1 MNGLIYNL
9 YQEENAYHLNIF
21 EDIENKPD
29 SWTGYGFTPDKFI
42 NEINGIPSDARLV
55 IHINSYGGSMDAG
68 FAIYNMLNTRKV
80 KAEAVIESMCAS
92 IATVIAMACSNIK
105 MAESG
110 TFLVHKPISGVYGNA
125 DDFAQGIDVLNF
137 YEDKLIK
144 IYTARTGLAEDK
156 LREMISKETWLSA
169 TDAKALG
176 FVDEIIPNNEKVKNY
191 MQSARL
197 NAKNLLVLNKKTLN
211 KQTINKQIMPN
222 NNNEPANGG
231 TPAPA
236 PTVNPQ
242 NAGDP
247 NINALLERIQQ
258 MQRDNDVL
266 KNQNEEFLKAQ
277 KAARDAEIKNLIQA
291 AIDAGK
297 IANTESDKWTKMMQ
311 ASKDADELLNN
322 LPAKPT
328 NGVAVNGVIDLVS
341 PDVRNVASEICRAG
355 VKIYDRGKLLKEHY
369 NKLVQ
374 FCVENSASVDS
385 SLKQHV
391 IMRTALEQFGIITGD
406 VLKHFTTVFKN
417 VALEGTDTILVP
429 YYPLWNVQPTPFYYK
444 DQSPDPT
451 TQKEGYDDDTD
462 YQIISKPIVCNK
474 REKIGLKWTSYD
486 INRTPF
492 YDINRFVRGMATSL
506 GVRINTLVQ
515 GQITVA
521 NFPYTAFDNPIA
533 LSALTSTKLADAYA
547 KCSLMNWL
555 PVEHQMILHTLAA
568 TELKKDPYVLSYAH
582 SNQDDTLKRGKLPMV
597 QNFVIHEN
605 ANIPNNG
612 EDLFGYICMPE
623 ALGIVN
629 APIRMDE
636 NIPGR
641 YGQDTD
647 PDSNLTLELR
657 WGGDFKYDTA
667 YVYLEFNCGFGVL
680 EPAALLRMVKAA

>member
-169 TDAKALG
+169 TDAKELG

-258 MQRDNDVL
+258 MQRDNDAL

-297 IANTESDKWTKMMQ
+297 IANTESEKWTKMMQ
-311 ASKDADELLNN
+311 ASRDADELLNN
-322 LPAKPT
+322 IPAKPT

-341 PDVRNVASEICRAG
+341 PDVRNVASEICRVG
-355 VKIYDRGKLLKEHY
+355 VKNYERGSLLRDHYEKLHQY
-369 NKLVQ
+369 CIQ
-374 FCVENSASVDS
+374 NSASVS
-385 SLKQHV
+385 SDLKQHV
-391 IMRTALEQFGIITGD
+391 IIRTALKQFNIITGD
-406 VLKHFTTVFKN
+406 LLRLFTTVYKN
-417 VALEGTDTILVP
+417 EPLKGTDTVKVP
-429 YYPLWNVQPTPFYYK
+429 YMPLWNVTPKQFYY
-444 DQSPDPT
+444 QGESPDPT
-451 TQKEGYDDDTD
+451 TKPEGYVSDTD
-462 YQIISKPIVCNK
+462 YTVLSKSITVDQ
-474 REKIGLKWTSYD
+474 RQHIGLRWKSYD

-492 YDINRFVRGMATSL
+492 FEVDQFVGGMGTAL
-506 GVRINTLVQ
+506 GVKINTLVQ
-515 GQITVA
+515 SQITVS
-521 NFPYTAFDNPIA
+521 NFPFTAFASPIA
-533 LSALTSTKLADAYA
+533 LDALTVAKLSDVLV
-547 KCSLMNWL
+547 KCQTMNWL
-555 PVEHQMILHTLAA
+555 PTAHDMVLHSVAA
-568 TELKKDPYVLSYAH
+568 GELRKDPQILSY
-582 SNQDDTLKRGKLPMV
+582 SNSAQSRTLTEGKLPMI
-597 QNFVIHEN
+597 QNFIIHEN
-605 ANIPNNG
+605 ANVPNNG
-612 EDLFGYICMPE
+612 EDLFGYVCMPQ

-629 APIRMDE
+629 APIKMDE

-641 YGQDTD
+641 YGQETD
-647 PDSNLTLELR
+647 PDSNLTIEIR
-657 WGGDFKYDTA
+657 WGGDFKNDMA
-667 YVYLEFNCGFGVL
+667 FCYLEFNCGFGVL

>member
-197 NAKNLLVLNKKTLN
+197 QAKNLLVLNKKTLTQTTKN
-211 KQTINKQIMPN
+211 KPNMPN
-222 NNNEPANGG
+222 NIQEPANGG

-236 PTVNPQ
+236 APQ
-242 NAGDP
+242 NKGED
-247 NINALLERIQQ
+247 NIQVLLERLAQ
-258 MQRDNDVL
+258 MQRDNDAL
-266 KNQNEEFLKAQ
+266 KNQNDEFLKAQ
-277 KAARDAEIKNLIQA
+277 KAARDAEIKNLIQQ

-297 IANTESDKWTKMMQ
+297 IANTESEKWAKMMQ
-311 ASKDADELLNN
+311 ASRDADELLNKI
-322 LPAKPT
+322 PAKPS
-328 NGVAVNGVIDLVS
+328 NGVAVHGAIDLVS
-341 PDVRNVASEICRAG
+341 PDVRNVAGEICRKD
-355 VKIYDRGKLLKEHY
+355 VKNHERGKLLKEHY
-369 NKLVQ
+369 NKLIQ
-374 FCVENSASVDS
+374 YCVENSASIDS

-391 IMRTALEQFGIITGD
+391 IMRTALEQFAIITGD
-406 VLKHFTTVFKN
+406 VLKLFTTVFKN
-417 VALEGTDTILVP
+417 VPLQGTDTILVP
-429 YYPLWNVQPTPFYYK
+429 YYPLWNVEPKPFYYPGK
-444 DQSPDPT
+444 SPNPST
-451 TQKEGYDDDTD
+451 YPEGYVSDTD
-462 YQIISKPIVCNK
+462 YDVISKPIVCNR
-474 REKIGLKWTSYD
+474 REHIGLRWNSYD

-492 YDINRFVRGMATSL
+492 YDINKFVRGMATSL
-506 GVRINTLVQ
+506 GVKINKLTQ
-515 GQITVA
+515 GQIKEN
-521 NFPYTAFDNPIA
+521 NFPYTAFASPIT
-533 LSALTSTKLADAYA
+533 LNQLTSTKLADVYA
-547 KCSLMNWL
+547 KCQLMNWL
-555 PVEHQMILHTLAA
+555 PIEQQMVLHTLAA

-582 SNQDDTLKRGKLPMV
+582 SNQDDTLKRGKLPMI

-605 ANIPNNG
+605 ANIPDNG
-612 EDLFGYICMPE
+612 EGLIGYVCMPE
-623 ALGIVN
+623 ALGVVN

-641 YGQDTD
+641 YGQETD
-647 PDSNLTLELR
+647 PDSNLTLEIR
-657 WGGDFKYDTA
+657 WGGDFKTDTA
-667 YVYLEFNCGFGVL
+667 FVYLEFNCGFGVL
-680 EPAALLRMVKAA
+680 EPNALLRMVKAS

>member
-92 IATVIAMACSNIK
+92 IATVIAMACSNVK

-197 NAKNLLVLNKKTLN
+197 QAKNLLVLNKKTLTQTTKN
-211 KQTINKQIMPN
+211 KPNMPN
-222 NNNEPANGG
+222 NIPEPANGG

-236 PTVNPQ
+236 APQ
-242 NAGDP
+242 NKGED
-247 NINALLERIQQ
+247 NIQVLLERLAQ
-258 MQRDNDVL
+258 MQRDNDAL
-266 KNQNEEFLKAQ
+266 KNQNDEFLKAQ
-277 KAARDAEIKNLIQA
+277 KAARDAEIKNLIQQ

-297 IANTESDKWTKMMQ
+297 IANTESEKWAKMMQ
-311 ASKDADELLNN
+311 ASRDADELLNKI
-322 LPAKPT
+322 PAKPS
-328 NGVAVNGVIDLVS
+328 NGVAVHGAIDLVS
-341 PDVRNVASEICRAG
+341 PDVRNVAGEICREG
-355 VKIYDRGKLLKEHY
+355 VKNNERGKLLKEHY
-369 NKLVQ
+369 NKLIQ
-374 FCVENSASVDS
+374 YCVENSASIDS

-391 IMRTALEQFGIITGD
+391 IMRTALEQFAIITGD
-406 VLKHFTTVFKN
+406 VLKLFTTVFKN
-417 VALEGTDTILVP
+417 VPLQGTDTILVP
-429 YYPLWNVQPTPFYYK
+429 YYPLWNVEPKPFYYPGK
-444 DQSPDPT
+444 SPNPST
-451 TQKEGYDDDTD
+451 YPEGYVSDTD
-462 YQIISKPIVCNK
+462 YDVISKPIVCNR
-474 REKIGLKWTSYD
+474 REHIGLRWNSYD

-492 YDINRFVRGMATSL
+492 YDINKFVRGMATSL
-506 GVRINTLVQ
+506 GVKINKLTQ
-515 GQITVA
+515 GQIKED
-521 NFPYTAFDNPIA
+521 NFPYTAFASPIA
-533 LSALTSTKLADAYA
+533 LNQLTSTKLADVYA
-547 KCSLMNWL
+547 KCQLMNWL
-555 PVEHQMILHTLAA
+555 PIEQQMVLHTLAA

-582 SNQDDTLKRGKLPMV
+582 SNQDDTLKRGKLPMI

-605 ANIPNNG
+605 ANIPDNG
-612 EDLFGYICMPE
+612 EGLIGYVCMPE
-623 ALGIVN
+623 ALGVVN

-641 YGQDTD
+641 YGQETD
-647 PDSNLTLELR
+647 PDSNLTLEIR
-657 WGGDFKYDTA
+657 WGGDFKTDTA
-667 YVYLEFNCGFGVL
+667 FVYLEFNCGFGVL
-680 EPAALLRMVKAA
+680 EPNALLRMVKAS